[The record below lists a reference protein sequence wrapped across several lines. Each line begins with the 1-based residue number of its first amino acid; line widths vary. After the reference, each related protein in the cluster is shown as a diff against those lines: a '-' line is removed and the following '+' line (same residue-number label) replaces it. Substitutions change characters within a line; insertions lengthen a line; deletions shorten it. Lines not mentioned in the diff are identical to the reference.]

1 METTDPT
8 PEQTS
13 AIAQAALQEA
23 QGTLHTLQAA
33 RGALVRAY
41 HTAIEEATADRMV
54 ELDQQ
59 LRALD
64 LRLREANVRLDAARV
79 GAERAAVQVAE
90 DQCRAISVR
99 LDAAK
104 EERRA
109 ARARLQAA
117 GGDIRREREGLAAEL
132 AADQRVRALIDE
144 ERDAIARL
152 SRAKLRVNEAIA
164 AARRRID

>member
-1 METTDPT
+1 MPTATKQRPTSAGGEPARSVAQKVSMETADPT

-64 LRLREANVRLDAARV
+64 LRLREAN
-79 GAERAAVQVAE
+79 
-90 DQCRAISVR
+90 VR